1 MGDCMNKFIA
11 MTALA
16 LILSVSAAHAEYTGG
31 GAIAP
36 SGGVT
41 AAPKASLSISG
52 KNVDDAKEA
61 VRERWQNFKN
71 NHADDWQKLEAARR
85 AHWRGAKTDTATPSS
100 TEGGSGDNGGWD
112 GSSNTAEGMPA
123 EGEEPERRPSKWE
136 TFKAKHPDAKETIK
150 AGAENARGN
159 LGVAKDQIRN
169 TLHEFGEK
177 HHDNVD
183 AAKDNYR
190 HWKDEHQD
198 TIDAAKDKA
207 AEWKENHQ
215 GAISAAKGRV
225 EEWKGNHA
233 DTIDA
238 AKSKWQDWKER
249 HSRQ

>member
-1 MGDCMNKFIA
+1 MGDCMNKFIV

-16 LILSVSAAHAEYTGG
+16 LILSASAAQAEYTGG

-41 AAPKASLSISG
+41 TPKASLSISG

-61 VRERWQNFKN
+61 VKERWQNFKN
-71 NHADDWQKLEAARR
+71 NHAEDWEKLEAARR
-85 AHWRGAKTDTATPSS
+85 ARWHGAKTDTAAPAAGDGNDDSGGWNGGEEATGSAS
-100 TEGGSGDNGGWD
+100 AEGG
-112 GSSNTAEGMPA
+112 
-123 EGEEPERRPSKWE
+123 EPERRPSKWE
-136 TFKAKHPDAKETIK
+136 TIKTSHPDAKE
-150 AGAENARGN
+150 ALRGGAENAKGH
-159 LGVAKDQIRN
+159 LGEAKDQIKN
-169 TLHEFGEK
+169 TLHEFNEK
-177 HHDNVD
+177 HHDNMD

-190 HWKDEHQD
+190 QWKDEHQD
-198 TIDAAKDKA
+198 TIDAVKDHA

-215 GAISAAKGRV
+215 GTISATKGKV
-225 EEWKGNHA
+225 EEWKDNHQ